1 MSLYCEAGPF
11 STRTAPHSS
20 PCTFQN
26 ERTRVVERAFRSSP
40 PLPRSGSTIRHAF
53 TANVAH
59 GASGSNGRT
68 YRVSGWQDDTRNP
81 PEHLVGRRLP
91 PIAQGWARAGIKNVE
106 LTNNLLD
113 EFLKSDSL
121 PAAKRVLTDLGL
133 TPVSSACG
141 VFGLWEPNPKRAA
154 QLDAFKK
161 RCEQFASL
169 GLTKIY
175 SPTPTTEKFTEEDYK
190 RGVANMRENG
200 DIAKQFGMVVMAE
213 AVRTSTFIGTLPTML
228 KMMREAAHPS
238 VAPLLDFYHFW
249 SGLNKL
255 EDLDQIRQGE
265 IGTSTFRTCP
275 TCHAS
280 SWTTPRAS
288 FPAMA
293 SRRSTGCCARLR
305 TKATPGPCPSN
316 CSCPNSSKAILTKSL
331 ARSVRRPKR
340 SCAARASCDLSSV
353 CQSAPAR
360 DIQNHTV
367 TRCIVLNAHIEVI
380 APLVEDPAGPLCG

>member
-1 MSLYCEAGPF
+1 MAPLAVMAARTVSAAGKMTLAIHQNTSSAAGYRRSLE
-11 STRTAPHSS
+11 
-20 PCTFQN
+20 
-26 ERTRVVERAFRSSP
+26 
-40 PLPRSGSTIRHAF
+40 
-53 TANVAH
+53 
-59 GASGSNGRT
+59 
-68 YRVSGWQDDTRNP
+68 
-81 PEHLVGRRLP
+81 
-91 PIAQGWARAGIKNVE
+91 GWARAGIKNVE

-121 PAAKRVLTDLGL
+121 PAAKRLLTDLGL

-228 KMMREAAHPS
+228 KMMREAGHPS

-255 EDLDQIRQGE
+255 EDLDRIRQGE
-265 IGTSTFRTCP
+265 IGHVHFQDVPDMPRELLDN
-275 TCHAS
+275 
-280 SWTTPRAS
+280 TTRIIPGDGVSPLNR
-288 FPAMA
+288 M
-293 SRRSTGCCARLR
+293 LR
-305 TKATPGPCPSN
+305 T
-316 CSCPNSSKAILTKSL
+316 L
-331 ARSVRRPKR
+331 ADKGY
-340 SCAARASCDLSSV
+340 
-353 CQSAPAR
+353 
-360 DIQNHTV
+360 
-367 TRCIVLNAHIEVI
+367 
-380 APLVEDPAGPLCG
+380 AGPLSVELFLPKFQQGDPFEVAREIRQKAEAVMRRARVM

>member
-1 MSLYCEAGPF
+1 MAPLAVMAARTVSAAGKMTLAIHQNTSSAAGYRRSLE
-11 STRTAPHSS
+11 
-20 PCTFQN
+20 
-26 ERTRVVERAFRSSP
+26 
-40 PLPRSGSTIRHAF
+40 
-53 TANVAH
+53 
-59 GASGSNGRT
+59 
-68 YRVSGWQDDTRNP
+68 
-81 PEHLVGRRLP
+81 
-91 PIAQGWARAGIKNVE
+91 GWARAGIKNVE

-255 EDLDQIRQGE
+255 EDLDRIRQGE
-265 IGTSTFRTCP
+265 IGHVHFQDVPDMPRELLDN
-275 TCHAS
+275 
-280 SWTTPRAS
+280 TTRIIPGDGVSPLNR
-288 FPAMA
+288 M
-293 SRRSTGCCARLR
+293 LR
-305 TKATPGPCPSN
+305 T
-316 CSCPNSSKAILTKSL
+316 L
-331 ARSVRRPKR
+331 ADKGY
-340 SCAARASCDLSSV
+340 
-353 CQSAPAR
+353 
-360 DIQNHTV
+360 
-367 TRCIVLNAHIEVI
+367 
-380 APLVEDPAGPLCG
+380 AGPLSVELFLPKFQQGDPYEVAREIRQKAEAVMRRARVM